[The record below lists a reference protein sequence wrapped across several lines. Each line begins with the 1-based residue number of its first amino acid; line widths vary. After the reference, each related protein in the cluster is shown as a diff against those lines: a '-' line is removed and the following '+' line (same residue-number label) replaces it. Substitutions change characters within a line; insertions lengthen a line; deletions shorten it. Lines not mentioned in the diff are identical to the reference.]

1 MAGRRR
7 RQYGVRRSGVVD
19 GAEALRRQLGQM
31 GDGFGQ
37 VVATFHQVVGPELAK
52 VATPTSLRRGTL
64 TIRCSSAS
72 WAQTINM
79 MELDLVER
87 LAPRL
92 GRGRVQ
98 RIVAR
103 AGGPPAPVERPQPSP
118 LATLDASTEARLQ
131 QLVEHIDDPALRER
145 VLAAARA
152 MERRRRSG

>member
-1 MAGRRR
+1 MAWQPRRR
-7 RQYGVRRSGVVD
+7 GMTD
-19 GAEALRRQLGQM
+19 GADALRASLGEM
-31 GDGFGQ
+31 GAGFGRL
-37 VVATFHQVVGPELAK
+37 VATFHDAVGPDLAR
-52 VATPTSLRRGTL
+52 VATPTSLKRGTL

-92 GRGRVQ
+92 GRGRVT

-103 AGGPPAPVERPQPSP
+103 AGGPPPPLEAAAAPP
-118 LATLDASTEARLQ
+118 LAPLDPAAAERLE
-131 QLVEHIDDPALRER
+131 QLVEGIDDPDLRER

-152 MERRRRSG
+152 VERRRRTGPDPAS